1 MRIIALDV
9 GTKNIGVALSDPLG
23 ITAQSLPTLRR
34 KGDTA
39 AEAAVIAGYIEE
51 YGCETLVVGLP
62 RNMNGSEG
70 PSCEMARDF
79 AAEVEK
85 VVAVPV
91 VFRDERLTSR
101 QAEQAMIFGDVRREK
116 RKKKVDALAAILIL
130 QNYLDYL
137 NAR

>member
-70 PSCEMARDF
+70 PSCEMARW
-79 AAEVEK
+79 
-85 VVAVPV
+85 
-91 VFRDERLTSR
+91 RRWSR
-101 QAEQAMIFGDVRREK
+101 SPSSFGM
-116 RKKKVDALAAILIL
+116 
-130 QNYLDYL
+130 NGSPP
-137 NAR
+137 ARPSRP